1 MTAEEFIKDKRR
13 LQNSNCKAI
22 CEDTVISSMQEYAK
36 QKCQELL
43 LIVAEKAKIKV
54 MKKSQFGKSRKWQKV
69 KEGEEIDL
77 FSYEMQS
84 SVDKESILNA
94 VDLDSF
100 IS

>member
-1 MTAEEFIKDKRR
+1 MEKLLKDLLEEYHYGKDTISVSTAFLDMFAK
-13 LQNSNCKAI
+13 
-22 CEDTVISSMQEYAK
+22 EYARL
-36 QKCQELL
+36 KCKELL
-43 LIVAEKAKIKV
+43 EIVAENAEIKV

-84 SVDKESILNA
+84 TVDKDSIFNA

-100 IS
+100 CS